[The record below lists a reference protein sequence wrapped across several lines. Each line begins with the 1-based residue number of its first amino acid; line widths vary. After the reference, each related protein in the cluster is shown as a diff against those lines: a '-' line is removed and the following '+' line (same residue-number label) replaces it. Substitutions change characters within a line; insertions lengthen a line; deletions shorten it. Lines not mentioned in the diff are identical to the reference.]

1 MCICRVGLS
10 HTYHRS
16 CVLIPCQCSALGAID
31 YCVCACFALQGADL
45 TEHVLLL
52 LAAPRQHEL
61 ARSTWACPSAAQPD
75 CTHCFSPHH
84 DSPQLVSDLTC
95 LAAKLV
101 RHLSFYFQPFLPLSL
116 QRVDAM
122 SSRLKSLGFGSK
134 RKSNASLPSTAVSG
148 PSSATAP
155 GSGVP
160 TNTGTGS
167 GSAQTP
173 NGSTS
178 AANTPPP
185 PPTANASQTS
195 LAPSGMNQQQQGLG
209 RPPSYQ
215 PGSVA
220 GRPQSPMPPPG
231 QQPGSHYPP
240 PIDTSRGY
248 VGANPQMAQQPPGYG
263 GAGYGQMQQ
272 PPPQQMGQYGQH
284 VRPAEVDGGNR
295 SKAQLIVGIDFVSTC
310 LAGIREPTLTN
321 IGNYLLRRRLCLR
334 Y

>member
-1 MCICRVGLS
+1 
-10 HTYHRS
+10 
-16 CVLIPCQCSALGAID
+16 
-31 YCVCACFALQGADL
+31 
-45 TEHVLLL
+45 
-52 LAAPRQHEL
+52 
-61 ARSTWACPSAAQPD
+61 
-75 CTHCFSPHH
+75 
-84 DSPQLVSDLTC
+84 
-95 LAAKLV
+95 
-101 RHLSFYFQPFLPLSL
+101 
-116 QRVDAM
+116 M

-148 PSSATAP
+148 HSSVTAP
-155 GSGVP
+155 GSGAHP
-160 TNTGTGS
+160 TAATGTGIAS
-167 GSAQTP
+167 GPAQTP

-178 AANTPPP
+178 AANTPPPP

-195 LAPSGMNQQQQGLG
+195 LAPSGMSQQPGGLG

-215 PGSVA
+215 PGAVA

-231 QQPGSHYPP
+231 QPGSHYPP

-284 VRPAEVDGGNR
+284 VRPAEVEGGNR
-295 SKAQLIVGIDFVSTC
+295 SKAQLIVGIDFVSESST
-310 LAGIREPTLTN
+310 RTKESSLTV
-321 IGNYLLRRRLCLR
+321 IGNYILRRRLRFR